1 MSKFEVFIG
10 TWNTTGDVQA
20 TQASPASTLSATDM
34 YRWLPGRHFIVHD
47 VDARFGKE
55 PARSMEVMGF
65 DASKKQYFARSYD
78 DRGTVEVFD
87 LALNGRRFS
96 ITGKTV
102 RFSGNFDAEKNR
114 LRGLW
119 ELKGSQAIW
128 QPWIKLELVRA

>member
-10 TWNTTGDVQA
+10 TWNTTGDVQE
-20 TQASPASTLSATDM
+20 TEASPAGTLSATDT

-65 DASKKQYFARSYD
+65 DALKKQYFARSYD

-96 ITGKTV
+96 ITGKAV

-119 ELKGSQAIW
+119 ELRGSKASW